1 MTADKYEQTRS
12 GEPTLGDVHEAVI
25 SLADLVRGMSS
36 QIEDIASTTEDIHDM
51 VSYHHN
57 PPGYDGLN
65 ESEE

>member
-1 MTADKYEQTRS
+1 MTAEKYEQAKIA
-12 GEPTLGDVHEAVI
+12 EPSLKDVHEAVI

-36 QIEDIASTTEDIHDM
+36 QIEDVASTTEDIHDM

-57 PPGYDGLN
+57 SPGYDGLN